1 MKSNTKDS
9 IKVSF
14 MKLLNQKPLS
24 KITVKEIVSECGINR
39 NSFYYHIKDIPNL
52 LEEIFIEQADSILQP
67 EHADNIYDYLTGT
80 IRFALDNE
88 SAMMHIY
95 NSTNREMFERYLER
109 MAERTVNSCI
119 DYYAVDC
126 VLSKENR
133 DAVLVYY
140 KSLLTGFVIDWLNCG
155 RRYDLSDKL
164 RRICVIFDGTFEN
177 AMRNCIQLN

>member
-39 NSFYYHIKDIPNL
+39 NSFYYHFKDIPNL

-80 IRFALDNE
+80 
-88 SAMMHIY
+88 MHRLLRGRLR
-95 NSTNREMFERYLER
+95 SLKRKQRRGARLLQKPSDGFCDRLAQLR
-109 MAERTVNSCI
+109 Q
-119 DYYAVDC
+119 AV
-126 VLSKENR
+126 
-133 DAVLVYY
+133 
-140 KSLLTGFVIDWLNCG
+140 
-155 RRYDLSDKL
+155 
-164 RRICVIFDGTFEN
+164 
-177 AMRNCIQLN
+177 